1 MLSVAE
7 SIINSVQADPNL
19 ISKYNQLKGA
29 LLQKAAGSSDSSSQ
43 QAHQRKL
50 LNAYKYISSSL
61 LDVMGEFEL
70 QIEGSM
76 QRLDY
81 NKKVIAIVKEWEL
94 RLEDLKTSAEALP
107 PKAKLI
113 AKEEHSALSYYC
125 A

>member
-1 MLSVAE
+1 METYKHLLSVAE

-29 LLQKAAGSSDSSSQ
+29 LLQKSAGTSDSSSQ

-50 LNAYKYISSSL
+50 LSTYKYISSSL

-94 RLEDLKTSAEALP
+94 RLEDLKASAEALP

-113 AKEEHSALSYYC
+113 AKE
-125 A
+125 